1 MQDRHAPRDEIKR
14 DLDAMAAKVNALEV
28 AASDEWQRGVAKVLR
43 ALVSGQAHSLD
54 EFGHHRKA
62 MDLLLLEIFKA
73 RDGASGASG
82 GGSGG
87 GPAPQGAG
95 PAPQPPA
102 AG

>member
-1 MQDRHAPRDEIKR
+1 
-14 DLDAMAAKVNALEV
+14 MAAKVNALEV

-54 EFGHHRKA
+54 EFGHHKKA

-73 RDGASGASG
+73 RDSG
-82 GGSGG
+82 GGG

>member
-73 RDGASGASG
+73 RDGGASGAS
-82 GGSGG
+82 